1 MARTKEFDKE
11 QVLKKAMDLFWAKGY
26 NATSMQDLVDGLG
39 ISRSS
44 MYDTFGDK
52 EALFCA
58 ALSSYKTHQSAS
70 ICDAFTN
77 IPSPL
82 QAIKAIFGGIL
93 TGIVNDDAKGCF
105 LVNAAT
111 ELSTNNE
118 KVKGLIC
125 QNTDEVVNTLTIGI
139 TKGQKLGEIKKNIE
153 ATQLAHYIY
162 NTMTGIQV
170 SLRAGT
176 DKKNLTDVVAITIA
190 SLQA

>member
-11 QVLKKAMDLFWAKGY
+11 QVLKKAMDLFWTKGY

-70 ICDAFTN
+70 ICHAFNN

-82 QAIKAIFGGIL
+82 QAIKAVFGGVL
-93 TGIVNDDAKGCF
+93 TGTINDDTKGCF

-111 ELSTNNE
+111 ELSNNNE
-118 KVKGLIC
+118 KVKDLIC
-125 QNTDEVVNTLTIGI
+125 QNTDEVVNTLTTGI
-139 TKGQKLGEIKKNIE
+139 KKGQDMGEIKTTVE
-153 ATQLAHYIY
+153 AKQLAFFIY

-176 DKKNLTDVVAITIA
+176 DKKNLSDVVAIA
-190 SLQA
+190 LSALKS